1 MSKLYYDPE
10 YNRMVTEDVIRSQYE
25 WFIRHPQI
33 LNNKSYEEFRK
44 DNFIDPEE
52 FPELVEIMQEERR
65 RFGNHD

>member
-10 YNRMVTEDVIRSQYE
+10 YNRMVTEDAIRSQYE
-25 WFIRHPQI
+25 WFTRHPQI
-33 LNNKSYEEFRK
+33 LSNKSYEEFRK

-65 RFGNHD
+65 RNNHEI